1 MVILTW
7 WIIFLLLLRRSFR
20 WRTSSPCELIL
31 RWKEII
37 PRMEVSKRLFWSN
50 FDPILIQRWQMPFQ
64 KCQLINWTKLFQNLI
79 TKAEDAPNPEVKC
92 WFHPA
97 CFIIIISGFLSQLVS
112 EFFCSFSNN
121 HRYQKLDARA
131 DRQTGTIILN
141 IKKNECVLIFAR
153 FVHIF
158 SSIRPNY
165 VINATLSHT
174 MLTCW
179 KIWYGSFW
187 PTCTQNAKKCREMK
201 RKRKRMICNREFF
214 SVISSL
220 VKYEHRIAVSCQ
232 RLCFVLK
239 LNA

>member
-1 MVILTW
+1 MLISSSLFYYHYF
-7 WIIFLLLLRRSFR
+7 WISFSACFRIFLLIYKQSQ
-20 WRTSSPCELIL
+20 
-31 RWKEII
+31 
-37 PRMEVSKRLFWSN
+37 V
-50 FDPILIQRWQMPFQ
+50 
-64 KCQLINWTKLFQNLI
+64 
-79 TKAEDAPNPEVKC
+79 PEVRC
-92 WFHPA
+92 
-97 CFIIIISGFLSQLVS
+97 
-112 EFFCSFSNN
+112 
-121 HRYQKLDARA
+121 RA